1 LRPWPTISPK
11 LAQELGDRAEG
22 RPRQAL
28 DTTATLQVTSAENL
42 HANMTDEQLADRRK
56 ALLRIVQQTESE
68 PMSEGIADGTIV
80 PN

>member
-1 LRPWPTISPK
+1 M
-11 LAQELGDRAEG
+11 
-22 RPRQAL
+22 
-28 DTTATLQVTSAENL
+28 TSAENL